1 MTSSQ
6 LLTDGYTRIN
16 ELVARAMKNATSAEL
31 AFRPEPGANS
41 IAWLVWHL
49 TRVQDS
55 HLAEIH
61 GEDQRWVSEGWAE
74 RFGLPL
80 AVSSTGFGHTSEEVA
95 LLGSTP
101 RVLLE
106 AYHNDVHDHTLH
118 FLGGIAD
125 PDLDRV
131 VDTRRDPPVTLGVR
145 LISVL
150 SDNLQH
156 AGQAVFVRGISD
168 RVGS

>member
-16 ELVARAMKNATSAEL
+16 ELVARALKDATPTEL
-31 AFRPEPGANS
+31 AFRPDPGGNS

-55 HLAEIH
+55 HLAEIRD
-61 GEDQRWVSEGWAE
+61 EDERWVSEGWAE
-74 RFGLPL
+74 RFELPL
-80 AVSSTGFGHTSEEVA
+80 AVASTGFGHTSEQVA
-95 LLGSTP
+95 LLGSAS
-101 RVLLE
+101 RELLQG
-106 AYHNDVHDHTLH
+106 YHNDVHEHSRR
-118 FLGGIAD
+118 FLEGLTD

-131 VDTRRDPPVTLGVR
+131 VDTSWNPPVTLGVR
-145 LISVL
+145 LVSVL

>member
-16 ELVARAMKNATSAEL
+16 ELVARALKDVTLAGL
-31 AFRPEPGANS
+31 AFRPDPGANS

-55 HLAEIH
+55 HLAELLD
-61 GEDQRWVSEGWAE
+61 EEQRWVSEGWAA
-74 RFGLPL
+74 RFDLPL
-80 AVSSTGFGHTSEEVA
+80 AVASTGFGHTSEQVA
-95 LLGSTP
+95 LLGSAS
-101 RVLLE
+101 RELLDG
-106 AYHNDVHDHTLH
+106 YNNDVHEHTMG
-118 FLGGIAD
+118 FLESLGD
-125 PDLDRV
+125 LDLDRV
-131 VDTRRDPPVTLGVR
+131 VDTSWNPPVTLGVR

-156 AGQAVFVRGISD
+156 AGQALFVRGISD
-168 RVGS
+168 RAGN